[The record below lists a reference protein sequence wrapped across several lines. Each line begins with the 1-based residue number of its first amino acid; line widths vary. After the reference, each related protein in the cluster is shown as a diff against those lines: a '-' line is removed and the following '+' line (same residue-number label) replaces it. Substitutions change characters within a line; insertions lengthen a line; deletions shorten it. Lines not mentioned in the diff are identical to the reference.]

1 MSQKVKWFNF
11 PITRH
16 EKQLLR
22 RHTFV
27 RHLCYSA
34 LVVLPISSGYIHEID
49 FWLINSRV
57 RVCRHDSHN
66 STRSTI
72 LRICQPSMTDSCLNH
87 NNNNIVYVSPDWTVQ
102 KPFNGHLQ
110 IGYHRIGDQSIGE
123 TVTEQLR
130 RDLGCRVFFISYQ
143 SSFMVIARKML
154 ISCQFYLNCN

>member
-1 MSQKVKWFNF
+1 MSQKVKWINF

-27 RHLCYSA
+27 RHLCYTA
-34 LVVLPISSGYIHEID
+34 LVVLPISSGFIHEID

-102 KPFNGHLQ
+102 KRRPHSMAISRLDIIESGT
-110 IGYHRIGDQSIGE
+110 S
-123 TVTEQLR
+123 QLER
-130 RDLGCRVFFISYQ
+130 QWLNWSLGGILDVVFSL
-143 SSFMVIARKML
+143 SRTSLLLWVLRGK
-154 ISCQFYLNCN
+154 C